1 MKKKTVYL
9 AIVIL
14 MATISSCAD
23 AGKKAVEPLVRTFPQ
38 IQLPSMLEGE
48 QRVDYVAEHF
58 WDRFLSQE
66 GDFLCDSLTV
76 AGVKADE
83 FEGNFATWIGILGN
97 MDAARALSCIDRL
110 FPRLETTEQA
120 DSCSNIFSRF
130 SSLMEK
136 YLYDPNSPYRNEDLY
151 GHYAGKLASSELTDP
166 LLKPSYEY
174 TAGLCALNRAGS
186 PAADFRYVDAG
197 GRSHRLYDNKAD
209 YTLLFFS
216 NPDCSACKE
225 IIAQLRSIGKL
236 DSLIEN
242 GNLAVVNV
250 YIDEDI
256 AAWKAFSGQ
265 YPKNWSSGYDPEFS
279 IRESISYNVRAIPSL
294 YLLDAE
300 KKVIMKDA
308 PQEKVLGFINS
319 MEVKKK

>member
-1 MKKKTVYL
+1 MKRKTDYL
-9 AIVIL
+9 TIAIIAV
-14 MATISSCAD
+14 TICSCTGT
-23 AGKKAVEPLVRTFPQ
+23 GKKAAGPLLRAFPQ
-38 IQLPSMLEGE
+38 IQMPSMLEGE
-48 QRVDYVAEHF
+48 QRADYAADHF

-97 MDAARALSCIDRL
+97 MDAARALSCIDGL
-110 FPRLETTEQA
+110 FPRLEASELA
-120 DSCSNIFSRF
+120 DSSSNIFSRF
-130 SSLMEK
+130 SSLMKK

-174 TAGLCALNRAGS
+174 TAGLCSLNRTGS

-236 DSLIEN
+236 DSLIES
-242 GNLAVVNV
+242 GRLAVVNV

-256 AAWKAFSGQ
+256 AAWKAYSGQ

-279 IRESISYNVRAIPSL
+279 IRESVSYNVRAIPSL
-294 YLLDAE
+294 YLLDSE
-300 KKVIMKDA
+300 KKVLMKDA
-308 PQEKVLGFINS
+308 PQERVLGFINTL
-319 MEVKKK
+319 EINK

>member
-1 MKKKTVYL
+1 MKRIFSQISI
-9 AIVIL
+9 AF
-14 MATISSCAD
+14 MALLLCSCSCGRQRD
-23 AGKKAVEPLVRTFPQ
+23 GEGLVRAFPQ
-38 IQLPSMLEGE
+38 IQMPSMLEGE
-48 QRVDYVAEHF
+48 QRADYAADHF

-97 MDAARALSCIDRL
+97 MDAARALSCIDGL
-110 FPRLETTEQA
+110 FPRLEASELA
-120 DSCSNIFSRF
+120 DSSSNIFSRF

-174 TAGLCALNRAGS
+174 TAGLCSLNRTGS

-236 DSLIEN
+236 DSLIES
-242 GNLAVVNV
+242 GRLAVVNV

-256 AAWKAFSGQ
+256 AAWKAYSGQ

-279 IRESISYNVRAIPSL
+279 IRESVSYNVRAIPSL

-319 MEVKKK
+319 IEVKQ

>member
-1 MKKKTVYL
+1 MKRKTDYL
-9 AIVIL
+9 TIAIIA
-14 MATISSCAD
+14 ATICSCTGT
-23 AGKKAVEPLVRTFPQ
+23 GKKAAGPLLRAFPQ
-38 IQLPSMLEGE
+38 IQMPSMLEGE
-48 QRVDYVAEHF
+48 QRADYAADHF

-97 MDAARALSCIDRL
+97 MDAARALSCIDGL
-110 FPRLETTEQA
+110 FPRLEASELA
-120 DSCSNIFSRF
+120 DSSSNIFSRF

-174 TAGLCALNRAGS
+174 TAGLCSLNRTGS

-236 DSLIEN
+236 DSLIES
-242 GNLAVVNV
+242 GRLAVVNV

-256 AAWKAFSGQ
+256 AAWKAYSGQ

-279 IRESISYNVRAIPSL
+279 IRESVSYNVRAIPSL

-319 MEVKKK
+319 IEVKQ